1 MRSDWPQISERKVTK
16 MDLVKTG
23 AFLKELR
30 KERNITQEQLAEKM
44 GVARR
49 TVSRWETGMNMPD
62 MDILIDISDF
72 YGVDLREILDGE
84 RKDKQMDKEMKE
96 TVLKVAEYEN
106 EGKKRNSIVVIV
118 YSALGI
124 LALIANLIMNTLEM
138 PDTFTTGLLKGMTA
152 AAALV
157 AMGLGIVYATGT
169 LAKLYSFKKRMF
181 GKNK

>member
-1 MRSDWPQISERKVTK
+1 

-30 KERNITQEQLAEKM
+30 KEKNITQEELSEKM

-49 TVSRWETGMNMPD
+49 TVSRWETGANMPD

-106 EGKKRNSIVVIV
+106 EGKKRTSIVVIV
-118 YSALGI
+118 YLALGI
-124 LALIANLIMNTLEM
+124 ISLLANLVMKFMEM
-138 PDTFTTGLLKGMTA
+138 PDTFLTGFLDGITVTT
-152 AAALV
+152 ALV
-157 AMGLGIVYATGT
+157 AMALGIAYATGT
-169 LAKLYSFKKRMF
+169 LAKLYSFKRRLF
-181 GKNK
+181 NKKD

>member
-1 MRSDWPQISERKVTK
+1 

-30 KERNITQEQLAEKM
+30 KEKNITQEQLAEEM
-44 GVARR
+44 GVSRR
-49 TVSRWETGMNMPD
+49 TVSRWETGTNMPD

-84 RKDKQMDKEMKE
+84 RRDNQVNKEMKE

-118 YSALGI
+118 YSVLGI
-124 LALIANLIMNTLEM
+124 ISLLTNVLLSMMEL
-138 PDTFTTGLLKGMTA
+138 PDTFLTGVFKGLTVSV
-152 AAALV
+152 ALV
-157 AMGLGIVYATGT
+157 AMLLGIVYATGT
-169 LAKLYSFKKRMF
+169 LAKLYSFKRRLLEK
-181 GKNK
+181 KEK